1 MTTITRTKIT
11 MVTLKTQGAMDWIN
25 DYIHIPA
32 RQWQKND
39 DTGEL
44 QFRIDSTFAA
54 ELIEQMEEDLRTGI
68 DFDIN
73 EV

>member
-1 MTTITRTKIT
+1 MSTITCTKIT
-11 MVTLKTQGAMDWIN
+11 MVTLKTQAAMDWIN
-25 DYIHIPA
+25 EYIHVPA
-32 RQWQKND
+32 RHWQKNE

-44 QFRIDSTFAA
+44 QFQVNSTFAA
-54 ELIEQMEEDLRTGI
+54 ELIEEMEEDLRTGI